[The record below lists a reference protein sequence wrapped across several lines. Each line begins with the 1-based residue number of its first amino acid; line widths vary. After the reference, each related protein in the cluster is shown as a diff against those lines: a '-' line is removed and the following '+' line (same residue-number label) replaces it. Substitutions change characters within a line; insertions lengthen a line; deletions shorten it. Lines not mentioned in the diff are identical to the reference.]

1 MSRLTVAERIASLL
15 PQGRVWQSPP
25 DREGRSRVRIYSGKR
40 NAYVSVIAGGSKLLA
55 GDRYQDIAHLLALAG
70 VISGVH
76 SLDVCP
82 AWLST
87 IDEVAP

>member
-25 DREGRSRVRIYSGKR
+25 DREGKSRIRVYSGR
-40 NAYVSVIAGGSKLLA
+40 RSAYVSVIAGGSRLLA
-55 GDRYQDIAHLLALAG
+55 GDSYQDIAHYLATAG
-70 VISGVH
+70 VIAGVH

-82 AWLST
+82 AWLLALDGGT
-87 IDEVAP
+87 P